1 MKHVV
6 VFVCATIDLDD
17 FKLEGDV
24 LSLVDRA
31 ELVGDLP
38 SRLVIFKVC
47 DSVALTRDHSL
58 ALLKVE
64 IMTLR
69 VHSLHLKHVP
79 PEVAHEDRI

>member
-1 MKHVV
+1 MQYVV
-6 VFVCATIDLDD
+6 VLVCATIDLDD
-17 FKLEGDV
+17 FKLESDV

-31 ELVGDLP
+31 ELVGDLAP
-38 SRLVIFKVC
+38 WLVIFKVC

-58 ALLKVE
+58 ALLKIE
-64 IMTLR
+64 IMTLL

>member
-38 SRLVIFKVC
+38 SWLVIFEVC

-69 VHSLHLKHVP
+69 VHSLHLEHVP